1 VVSESTVRVASSS
14 WASDRRLDYAFAA
27 SALLC
32 LALMAVSAQLQMVA
46 FHVLWLSLSLV
57 FGLRLWSRRGTAVA
71 LGFVVVSTTAVL
83 LLTGQLGD
91 EPSELLEVPLMA
103 AVFLALVWHAR
114 RHQQM
119 RAALA
124 AAQER
129 ERVFMRNAVHGLR
142 TPVTVAFGHAELVR
156 DALPADSAA
165 SDNLGVVLDE
175 LRRLSRASE
184 RLLTLV
190 ASDHDA
196 FLARSSFDPADLV
209 ESVAR
214 RWSVATG
221 RRVEA
226 YAEHGPA
233 ICADAERV
241 CEALDALVENAL
253 RASAL
258 SEPVTLTL
266 RRAGETVTIEV
277 RDRGLGIDRDGV
289 ARLFEPF
296 SRPDGHGARG
306 TGLGL
311 AVVRAIAE
319 AHGGGVEARSVPGQ
333 GSVFIM
339 RLGAASPPAAAPAH
353 LPAPRL
359 APQHL

>member
-1 VVSESTVRVASSS
+1 VVSESTVSVASSS

-226 YAEHGPA
+226 YAEH
-233 ICADAERV
+233 
-241 CEALDALVENAL
+241 AL